1 MVHVSNI
8 LKCFISMHY
17 LAGLNFTK
25 VGGSFARRC
34 NTLNLHGH
42 SLVSRDMIKQALYL
56 MGKFFVILLFL
67 YGVCR
72 LALDNYVS
80 VEDLKLYLY
89 SYGAEIVTRNR
100 KNNKPLQHCCWK
112 RFFINEKKSSSLL
125 DNNFKKNIHIKN
137 ALIVCIW

>member
-1 MVHVSNI
+1 MCLSVWNFFVFVKSFKFVWKQTNSLRIKCPCVVHVSNI

-17 LAGLNFTK
+17 LAGLNFIK

-42 SLVSRDMIKQALYL
+42 SLVPRDMIKQALYL

-72 LALDNYVS
+72 LVLDNYVG
-80 VEDLKLYLY
+80 VEEFKTL
-89 SYGAEIVTRNR
+89 SIFIWSRNCHE
-100 KNNKPLQHCCWK
+100 KP
-112 RFFINEKKSSSLL
+112 EK
-125 DNNFKKNIHIKN
+125 
-137 ALIVCIW
+137 

>member
-17 LAGLNFTK
+17 LAGLKFIK

-42 SLVSRDMIKQALYL
+42 SLVPRDMIKQALYL
-56 MGKFFVILLFL
+56 MGKFLVILLFL

-72 LALDNYVS
+72 LVLDNYVG
-80 VEDLKLYLY
+80 VEEFKT
-89 SYGAEIVTRNR
+89 YGAEIVTRNR
-100 KNNKPLQHCCWK
+100 KNNKSLQHCCWK

-125 DNNFKKNIHIKN
+125 DNNLKKNIHI
-137 ALIVCIW
+137 

>member
-17 LAGLNFTK
+17 LAGLNFIK

-42 SLVSRDMIKQALYL
+42 ILVPRDMIKQALYL
-56 MGKFFVILLFL
+56 MGKFLVILLFL

-72 LALDNYVS
+72 LTSALKN
-80 VEDLKLYLY
+80 LKLYLY

-100 KNNKPLQHCCWK
+100 KNNKSLQQCCWK
-112 RFFINEKKSSSLL
+112 RFFINEKK
-125 DNNFKKNIHIKN
+125 NNPLHYWIIILKKIFILKMH
-137 ALIVCIW
+137 